1 MRTLEFRAMGCHML
15 AVLDRDDE
23 AAEAQLAAV
32 PAWFEEWEQQM
43 SRFRPDSALMRL
55 NAAGHAEQLP
65 DAFLKVVLVALQAAR
80 ESAGLVRPTVLDALA
95 AAGYDRSFDQ
105 LPADGA
111 TAAATPAPDWRGVA
125 LDLPARSITLPV
137 GVHLDLGGVAKGW
150 AADQAARRLAAAG
163 PALIDAGGDIAV
175 SGPMAN
181 GAAWPIAIANPLA
194 PDDTLGNLLLAR
206 GAVATSGR
214 DFRRW
219 QRGGAEQHHIIDP
232 RTGRP
237 ARTDVLA
244 ATVIAPDGPSAEVAA
259 KVALMLGSSA
269 GLAWL
274 DARPTLAGLLV
285 LDDGTLVRSRRMDV
299 YLEMNS

>member
-1 MRTLEFRAMGCHML
+1 MRTLEFRAMGSHML

-23 AAEAQLAAV
+23 AADAQLAAV

-43 SRFRPDSALMRL
+43 SRFRPDSDLIRL
-55 NAAGHAEQLP
+55 NAAGHAEQVP
-65 DAFLKVVLVALQAAR
+65 DALLKVVRVALQAAR

-111 TAAATPAPDWRGVA
+111 SVAALPAPDWRGVA
-125 LDLPARSITLPV
+125 LDLPARTITLPP

-150 AADQAARRLAAAG
+150 AADQAARRLSAAG

-237 ARTDVLA
+237 ARTDVLT

-259 KVALMLGSSA
+259 KVALMLGSGA

-274 DARPTLAGLLV
+274 EARPTLAGLLV
-285 LDDGTLVRSRRMDV
+285 LDDGTPVRSRRMDV